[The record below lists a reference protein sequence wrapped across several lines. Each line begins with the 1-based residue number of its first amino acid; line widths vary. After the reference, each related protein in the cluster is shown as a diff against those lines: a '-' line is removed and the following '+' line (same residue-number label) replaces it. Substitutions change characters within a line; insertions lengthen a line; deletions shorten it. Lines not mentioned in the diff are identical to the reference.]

1 MISYHPR
8 NSLICFE
15 RLGTYIGMMWA
26 DGRRNT
32 KGPKT
37 VSKILDLGFE
47 LQIVVSLQQPT
58 IREVEGHYRV
68 GL

>member
-15 RLGTYIGMMWA
+15 RLGTYIGTMMWA

-58 IREVEGHYRV
+58 IREVEGH
-68 GL
+68 